1 MNREEKKLMLF
12 AIIVCIIVIA
22 LLATSIT
29 ACVKYGNKPIT
40 EVPAWALYFILGA
53 KAR

>member
-1 MNREEKKLMLF
+1 MKKGSMLF
-12 AIIVCIIVIA
+12 TIIICLLVIA
-22 LLATSIT
+22 LLALNIT

-40 EVPAWALYFILGA
+40 EVPAWAVYFILGA